1 MIKETITYVDYD
13 GNERTEDFYFNM
25 TTTEKMDIEST
36 MPNGNIEDWVNSVV
50 ATRDYESL
58 WKLFGKLIKMSYGI
72 KSADGRRFMKSEE
85 ITKEFSETQAYPALI
100 EKFLTDTEYASNFF
114 NALMTKPDKKATMPS
129 LSYVSKTGLAEA

>member
-13 GNERTEDFYFNM
+13 GNERTEEFYFNM

-58 WKLFGKLIKMSYGI
+58 WKLFGKLIKM
-72 KSADGRRFMKSEE
+72 
-85 ITKEFSETQAYPALI
+85 
-100 EKFLTDTEYASNFF
+100 
-114 NALMTKPDKKATMPS
+114 
-129 LSYVSKTGLAEA
+129 